1 MGYYLGVSYM
11 QPRAAIGA
19 QGGFFSSIGNFLGRA
34 VGRIAPIAAAIAPT
48 SPVGIAGR
56 VISTVAQHPIVSAAA
71 GAATATAVTTAMTSH
86 TGAAATAGVGGIQ
99 VHGHLHVGRGRRAAA
114 GLPGMRRHRRMN
126 PCNVRA
132 LRRAIRRA
140 HGFERIAKKVLRFTS
155 PHHKAKPHGFKRP
168 RKRATV

>member
-1 MGYYLGVSYM
+1 MGYYLTNPGV
-11 QPRAAIGA
+11 GA
-19 QGGFFSSIGNFLGRA
+19 QGGFFSGIGHFLGSAIQRVA
-34 VGRIAPIAAAIAPT
+34 PVASVFGGTVGRIAGAI
-48 SPVGIAGR
+48 
-56 VISTVAQHPIVSAAA
+56 AQHPITTAAA
-71 GAATATAVTTAMTSH
+71 GAATATAATAAIAGH
-86 TGAAATAGVGGIQ
+86 YGGAATAAAPGQVQ
-99 VHGHLHVGRGRRAAA
+99 VHGHLHLGGRRKRAAA
-114 GLPGMRRHRRMN
+114 VGMPGRRHRRMN